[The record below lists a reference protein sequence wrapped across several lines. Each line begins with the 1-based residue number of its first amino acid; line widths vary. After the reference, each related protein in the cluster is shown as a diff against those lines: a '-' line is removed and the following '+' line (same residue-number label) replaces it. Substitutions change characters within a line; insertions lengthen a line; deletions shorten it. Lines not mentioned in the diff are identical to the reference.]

1 MSSVAANDH
10 GILNQQ
16 KSLKRLLLTVVS
28 RRGGLERA
36 IPVLFRV
43 TQRKKRCGERLIHAK
58 GKQGDGKVK
67 G

>member
-16 KSLKRLLLTVVS
+16 KGLKRLLLTVVS
-28 RRGGLERA
+28 RRGGLEQA

-43 TQRKKRCGERLIHAK
+43 TQRKKRF
-58 GKQGDGKVK
+58 
-67 G
+67 